1 MESNSAVQQQVSS
14 QIRGQVLRQVYRVWL
29 FRKLA
34 PVLFIEILILAAVLY
49 GLGQVIFI
57 QRIIE
62 NGLNV
67 IFQNPPAIISF
78 LVSGFLK
85 APLLAKI
92 LGFGVLIFLS
102 LVVRHLTQ
110 GILRLI
116 LVRENYFSKV
126 QKTV

>member
-1 MESNSAVQQQVSS
+1 MDTQISQPQISS
-14 QIRGQVLRQVYRVWL
+14 QFRGQILRQVYRVWL

-34 PVLFIEILILAAVLY
+34 PVLLVEILVLAVVLY

-67 IFQNPPAIISF
+67 LFQNPSAIISF
-78 LVSGFLK
+78 VVSAFAK
-85 APLLAKI
+85 APLLTKV
-92 LGFGVLIFLS
+92 LGFGFLVLLALI
-102 LVVRHLTQ
+102 VRHTTQ

-116 LVRENYFSKV
+116 LVRENYFSTIK
-126 QKTV
+126 K